1 MHTST
6 LPLVIRSVE
15 ENWNETLQH
24 TETPSYPPLSD
35 QFLGTREVCCPLAT
49 NISGIV
55 WLFKQDTTWS
65 ETLCRQY
72 LGNLT
77 IALPPESKKKIHD
90 LNVADWCFENM
101 AKKKKQRWEIK
112 LAISNQLRAEQIKQG
127 ENLHLSAQNL
137 FSSHLSWRYVHINLD
152 GSVILR
158 LV

>member
-101 AKKKKQRWEIK
+101 AKKKNRGEKSNLLFLISYEQSK
-112 LAISNQLRAEQIKQG
+112 LNRGKTYIFQLRISFLPICHEDT
-127 ENLHLSAQNL
+127 
-137 FSSHLSWRYVHINLD
+137 Y
-152 GSVILR
+152 ILT
-158 LV
+158 